1 MVRTVFQPFEE
12 AAFTAFSVK
21 ADGEKDRAARGNLLE
36 GLMRLVW
43 LTALAA
49 AAFGP
54 SYSYVT
60 LRVLY
65 GAKWADTDAPTLL
78 AYYAVYVVALAMN
91 GLTEAF
97 VHASAGPEQLRRINV
112 WLVAFSVVFVAANVL
127 CVRAFGTLGL
137 VLAGCVSMAARTVY
151 SLAFIGA
158 HFRGKHFSLA
168 RSLPSAQVV
177 AACATLAPCARAS
190 EATFLSTFD
199 ARGALLHLGVAVMLV
214 GAMGACVFVFERHH
228 LAALRRSVATKRD

>member
-21 ADGEKDRAARGNLLE
+21 ADGEKDRGN
-36 GLMRLVW
+36 
-43 LTALAA
+43 
-49 AAFGP
+49 
-54 SYSYVT
+54 
-60 LRVLY
+60 
-65 GAKWADTDAPTLL
+65 
-78 AYYAVYVVALAMN
+78 
-91 GLTEAF
+91 
-97 VHASAGPEQLRRINV
+97 
-112 WLVAFSVVFVAANVL
+112 
-127 CVRAFGTLGL
+127 
-137 VLAGCVSMAARTVY
+137 
-151 SLAFIGA
+151 
-158 HFRGKHFSLA
+158 FSLA

-177 AACATLAPCARAS
+177 AACATLALCARAS